1 MSPALDAATAT
12 MVPTVRTAARAAG
25 SVQPA
30 AANTEATPRS
40 VTSVMPEVGC
50 EETPTIPT
58 MRAATVTNRIP
69 KRATPAAQ
77 TALGKGPIPP
87 ARIPGTRAVAAT
99 TNRTAPTTKLPGRSR
114 SVETAGE
121 PVGPA
126 LIP

>member
-12 MVPTVRTAARAAG
+12 MVPTVSTAARADG

-30 AANTEATPRS
+30 AANTEATPSS

-58 MRAATVTNRIP
+58 MRAATVTKRIP

-77 TALGKGPIPP
+77 TARGRGPIPP
-87 ARIPGTRAVAAT
+87 AKIPGTRAVT
-99 TNRTAPTTKLPGRSR
+99 TITNRTAPTTKLPGKSR

-121 PVGPA
+121 ADRPD
-126 LIP
+126 